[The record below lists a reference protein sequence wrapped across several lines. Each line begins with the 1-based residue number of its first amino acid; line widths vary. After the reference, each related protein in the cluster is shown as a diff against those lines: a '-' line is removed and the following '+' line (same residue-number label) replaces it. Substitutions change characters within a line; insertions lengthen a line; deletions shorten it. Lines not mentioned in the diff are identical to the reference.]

1 MRDEQTL
8 MKSIYLDY
16 AATTPVDP
24 RVAAAMSRCLTLDGI
39 FGNPSSDQHSFGLE
53 ALGAV
58 DEARRHVAKLLNCG
72 VGDVVFNSGATES
85 DNAALKGVAAA
96 TTGKTGHIITM
107 ASEHKA
113 VLASCKNLQRL
124 GWEVSYLRPQEDG
137 SLALGDLRAALRED
151 TALVSIMFVNNET
164 GAIQDIAKIRDL
176 LGSSSALLHVDAAQ
190 AVGKIPVDLGDL
202 GIDLTSVS
210 AHKMYGPKG
219 AGALIVG
226 DRARRRLSPQM
237 DGGGQEFGLR
247 SGTLATHQIVGFG
260 EACRIAYDESPS
272 DLRHVTALRDRFLGH
287 LHREGTVVING
298 DLDRSYPG
306 IVSVSYLDIDAVALL
321 HATPGIAAST
331 TSACT
336 SGTPE
341 PSHVLRAMGIEGDR
355 LYGAVR
361 FSFGRFTT
369 PEDVD
374 AAAERLLSELRR
386 LREI

>member
-1 MRDEQTL
+1 

-24 RVAAAMSRCLTLDGI
+24 RVASAMSRCLTLDGI

-53 ALGAV
+53 AFSAV
-58 DEARRHVAKLLNCG
+58 DEARTHVAKLLNCD
-72 VGDVVFNSGATES
+72 VGDVVFTSGATES
-85 DNAALKGVAAA
+85 DNAALKGIAAA
-96 TTGKTGHIITM
+96 TTGKTRHIITM

-113 VLASCKNLQRL
+113 VLATCKNLQRL

-164 GAIQDIAKIRDL
+164 GAIQDIAKIREL
-176 LGSSSALLHVDAAQ
+176 LSSTSALLHVDAAQ
-190 AVGKIPVDLGDL
+190 AVGKIPVDLGAL

-226 DRARRRLSPQM
+226 DRARRRLVAQM

-260 EACRIAYDESPS
+260 EACRIASDESPS
-272 DLRHVTALRDRFLGH
+272 DLRQVTALRDRYGCDQ
-287 LHREGTVVING
+287 RG
-298 DLDRSYPG
+298 S
-306 IVSVSYLDIDAVALL
+306 
-321 HATPGIAAST
+321 
-331 TSACT
+331 
-336 SGTPE
+336 
-341 PSHVLRAMGIEGDR
+341 
-355 LYGAVR
+355 GAVLSR
-361 FSFGRFTT
+361 NCQRQLPRYRRGCTAACDGRNCRL
-369 PEDVD
+369 DYLGLY
-374 AAAERLLSELRR
+374 ERNA
-386 LREI
+386 